1 MAGAAAVQKP
11 TEGEQFTFPDEDGG
25 KVEFSVEGDIPANIE
40 VVDDTPPDD
49 KGRKPLAKPVEDPT
63 DEELQAYSTQVK
75 ERISELTHARHDE
88 RRAKEQTT
96 REKLELERYAQQ
108 ILNENKQLKAYV
120 NNGQQ
125 AYGQVATAG
134 AQAKLDMAKAKYKKA
149 HEDFNTEDLVVA
161 QEEMMAAS
169 MELAQAKS
177 FRPAPLQHVE
187 TPVYN
192 NQQQPESPRIDEK
205 TAKWQARNPWFG
217 DTEIPDHEEM
227 TSVALIAHRQ
237 LVHSGVDPRSDEYF
251 KKIDARVRSRFP
263 SYFEESSQSPETSRK
278 PGSVVAP
285 ATRSTATRKVVL
297 TKTQVALAKRLGV
310 PLEEY
315 AKQVAKQQG

>member
-1 MAGAAAVQKP
+1 MAEAAAVKP
-11 TEGEQFTFPDEDGG
+11 VEGEAFTFPDETGG
-25 KVEFSVEGDIPANIE
+25 KVAFSIEEDTPTNVEVI
-40 VVDDTPPDD
+40 DDTPPDD
-49 KGRKPLAKPVEDPT
+49 RGRKPLAKPVEDPT

-96 REKLELERYAQQ
+96 REKVELERYAQQ
-108 ILNENKQLKAYV
+108 ILNENKQLKEYV
-120 NNGQQ
+120 TNGQQ

-134 AQAKLDMAKAKYKKA
+134 AQAKLDIAKAKFKKA
-149 HEDFNTEDLVVA
+149 HEDFDTDALVAA
-161 QEEMMAAS
+161 QEEMLAAQ

-177 FRPAPLQHVE
+177 FRPAPLQPIE

-192 NQQQPESPRIDEK
+192 NQQQPESPRVDEK

-217 DTEIPDHEEM
+217 DTDIPDHEEM
-227 TSVALIAHRQ
+227 TSVALIAHKQ

-251 KKIDARVRSRFP
+251 KKIDARVRARFP
-263 SYFEESSQSPETSRK
+263 SYFEENGQSPEPSKRQ
-278 PGSVVAP
+278 GSVVAP